1 MTQSTLPRILVLL
14 TTHNGAAFLEEQLD
28 SVLSQR
34 GVDVDVL
41 VSDDASTDGTGKI
54 LARYA
59 AAAGGRVRVLEPGV
73 FGSATANFFRIMRDA
88 DVAGYDAVGF
98 CDQDDVWVP
107 GKLERHFNVLAL
119 PNGLDGRGAYW
130 AVSSNVTAFTAAG
143 ERQLVVKNQLQ
154 RSADY
159 MFESAGP
166 GSTFLLRPEAFA
178 LVQRRLLAPDSVADA
193 TAAHDWLAYAL
204 VRASGGRWF
213 IDGESSVEYRQHG
226 KNALGANEGLSQYVR
241 RFRSIA
247 NGQFRRNALGIVEA
261 CLEVASP
268 AERGRLEWM
277 RVRLERLNY
286 LDRLRLARRVSE
298 FRRRRRDQLALA
310 GTLVLGLF

>member
-1 MTQSTLPRILVLL
+1 MTQSTPPRILVLL

-41 VSDDASTDGTGKI
+41 VSDDASTDGTGEI

-59 AAAGGRVRVLEPGV
+59 AASEGRMRLLEPGV

-88 DVAGYDAVGF
+88 DVTGYDAV
-98 CDQDDVWVP
+98 

-119 PNGLDGRGAYW
+119 PNGLDGRGPYSG
-130 AVSSNVTAFTAAG
+130 VSSNVTAFTSAG

-178 LVQRRLLAPDSVADA
+178 LVQRRLLATDSVADA

-247 NGQFRRNALGIVEA
+247 NGQFRRNALGVVEA

>member
-1 MTQSTLPRILVLL
+1 MTHSTPPRILVLL

-41 VSDDASTDGTGKI
+41 VSDDNSTDGTTG
-54 LARYA
+54 LLERYVA
-59 AAAGGRVRVLEPGV
+59 DFGHRIRLLEPGV
-73 FGSATANFFRIMRDA
+73 FGSATANFFRIMREA
-88 DVAGYDAVGF
+88 DSTGYDAISF
-98 CDQDDVWVP
+98 CDQDDVWVQ
-107 GKLERHFNVLAL
+107 GKLERHFNVLSL
-119 PNGLDGRGAYW
+119 PNGLDGLGPYSG
-130 AVSSNVTAFTAAG
+130 VSSNVTAFTSTG

-166 GSTFLLRPEAFA
+166 GSTFLLRPAAFD
-178 LVQRRLLAPDSVADA
+178 LVQRQLRSPGSVADA

-204 VRASGGRWF
+204 VRASSGRWF
-213 IDGESSVEYRQHG
+213 IDGESTVEYRQHG

-247 NGQFRRNALGIVEA
+247 NGKFHSNAMHMVDA

-268 AERGRLEWM
+268 DERRRLEWTK
-277 RVRLERLNY
+277 RRLDRLSY

-310 GTLVLGLF
+310 GTIAFGLF